1 MLGFTLKTTT
11 KKHRSGKQ
19 EKLFCVEQGVLEIQV
34 ALETLLRGI
43 LITILITQFCVHLY
57 AVPFRETSICFC
69 VLFLYICWVRALNAT
84 RQSLDSLALTE
95 EQTWK

>member
-1 MLGFTLKTTT
+1 MCNVMLGFTLKTTT

-43 LITILITQFCVHLY
+43 LMNTYCG
-57 AVPFRETSICFC
+57 
-69 VLFLYICWVRALNAT
+69 ALCAFVCC
-84 RQSLDSLALTE
+84 AI
-95 EQTWK
+95 